1 MPYIELL
8 ACPVCRSPFT
18 QAGTMLKCSQAHTFD
33 IAKEGYVNLSLK
45 QFPGDTREML
55 IARRNFF
62 ERGHYRPL
70 SDAINGLI
78 YTHLNKIASASPM
91 SINIL
96 DAGCGEGYYTARLQQ
111 YLTEHLCNVECI
123 GLDISK
129 EAVRMAAKRYKQAFF
144 VVANLKERLVIAD
157 QALHV
162 ITNIF
167 APRNADEFA
176 CVLTPGGLLLVIIPG
191 PEHLRQLRS
200 NLHLLD
206 IEEHKQQHVIDQ
218 FAHQFDLITS
228 TSLAYNLHL
237 SNEEIRQIVMMT
249 PNYWHLSAETR
260 RAMDNLEQIDTEVAC
275 TCLLLQ
281 RQKT

>member
-1 MPYIELL
+1 M
-8 ACPVCRSPFT
+8 
-18 QAGTMLKCSQAHTFD
+18 
-33 IAKEGYVNLSLK
+33 AKEGYVNLSLK

-55 IARRNFF
+55 LARRNFF

-78 YTHLNKIASASPM
+78 YTHLHKVASASPM
-91 SINIL
+91 PIDIL

-111 YLTEHLCNVECI
+111 YLTEELRNVECI

-176 CVLTPGGLLLVIIPG
+176 RVLTPGGLLLVVIPG

-200 NLHLLD
+200 TLHLLD

-249 PNYWHLSAETR
+249 PNYWHLSDQTR
-260 RAMDNLEQIDTEVAC
+260 KAMSDLEQIETEVAC
-275 TCLLLQ
+275 TCLLFQ
-281 RQKT
+281 RQQG